1 MEEKYSDMS
10 VVTEIGVFG
19 SLNIEDPTTAKV
31 KKKNANLSEEEM
43 EQLIQ
48 ESIQNNANI

>member
-1 MEEKYSDMS
+1 MDEKYNDMS

-19 SLNIEDPTTAKV
+19 SLNIEDPTTKKV
-31 KKKNANLSEEEM
+31 KKANANLSDEEM

-48 ESIQNNANI
+48 ESIQHNANI